1 MYSGNLVS
9 FTGRFTMVF
18 SIYYSGSTYKLKEYI
33 CSFVNYQKINSEW
46 SILWWAKY
54 IVAHRTK
61 QQAFIPYKHISGHIQ
76 FIKKQY
82 EMLKSDIET
91 KRKC

>member
-1 MYSGNLVS
+1 MQ
-9 FTGRFTMVF
+9 FC
-18 SIYYSGSTYKLKEYI
+18 KLSK
-33 CSFVNYQKINSEW
+33 W

-61 QQAFIPYKHISGHIQ
+61 QQAFFPYKHISGHIQ

-91 KRKC
+91 KRKWGFLVP